1 MLFILSIFFLSLKLS
16 LQLFEFLLSYK
27 GPLIKI
33 FIIIILIEILYLL
46 TTIGLAKFIKLSE
59 LRKSRQ
65 AYFTRY
71 SIANFSDHIWN
82 IGYIIYYISIFI
94 GLLLWLRFN
103 NSKNTFDI
111 KESISKFKFYV
122 FSNSLL
128 DNLLSIIII
137 VLCIIIYI
145 IIIMKSNKR
154 FGFEVTRLH
163 LFFSRFQKY
172 QKLFCGFPIGYKNYY
187 IYFQLRKLSLYHL
200 PNNLFLYRFEKFVI
214 NPFLNY
220 FKIWFH
226 FSYHS
231 HKFILNLH
239 YIVLFTILFYDL
251 IFNQFI
257 LSNYFKF
264 LPYFFIYAIWLRFSH
279 AIGHLSLVM
288 DYNLSMMLYGKFQII
303 DDEIHLHDGMCII
316 LMNDLVEYYK
326 YLNNGLYDL
335 DFQRMDN
342 ESKGFIIKF
351 IDKIV
356 NKVLKIGI
364 IQKLLKYNYRAK
376 LIKIH
381 RINLKIVKLGI
392 ILLLIWLIIL

>member
-1 MLFILSIFFLSLKLS
+1 MLFIFSIFFLSLKLS

-46 TTIGLAKFIKLSE
+46 STIGLAKFIKLSV

-71 SIANFSDHIWN
+71 SIESFSDHIWN
-82 IGYIIYYISIFI
+82 MGYIIYYISIFI
-94 GLLLWLRFN
+94 GLILWLRFN

-122 FSNSLL
+122 FSNTII

-145 IIIMKSNKR
+145 IIIIKSTKR

-172 QKLFCGFPIGYKNYY
+172 EKLFLGIPIGYKNYY
-187 IYFQLRKLSLYHL
+187 IYFQLQKLTLYYL
-200 PNNLFLYRFEKFVI
+200 PRNLFLYRFEKFVI
-214 NPFLNY
+214 DPFLNY
-220 FKIWFH
+220 FKIFFH
-226 FSYHS
+226 FRYHL
-231 HKFILNLH
+231 HKFIFNLH
-239 YIVLFTILFYDL
+239 YIALFTILFYDL

-257 LSNYFKF
+257 LINYFKF
-264 LPYFFIYAIWLRFSH
+264 LPYFFIYAIWLRFSY
-279 AIGHLSLVM
+279 AINNLNHIL

-303 DDEIHLHDGMCII
+303 DDEIHLHDGIII
-316 LMNDLVEYYK
+316 LMNNLIEYYK
-326 YLNNGLYDL
+326 YLNNGLCDL
-335 DFQRMDN
+335 EFQRMHN
-342 ESKGFIIKF
+342 EGKGFITKF
-351 IDKIV
+351 IDKIISKMV
-356 NKVLKIGI
+356 SIGI
-364 IQKLLKYNYRAK
+364 IQKLLNYNYRSK

-381 RINLKIVKLGI
+381 RINIKIVKLVI
-392 ILLLIWLIIL
+392 ILMVIWLIIL